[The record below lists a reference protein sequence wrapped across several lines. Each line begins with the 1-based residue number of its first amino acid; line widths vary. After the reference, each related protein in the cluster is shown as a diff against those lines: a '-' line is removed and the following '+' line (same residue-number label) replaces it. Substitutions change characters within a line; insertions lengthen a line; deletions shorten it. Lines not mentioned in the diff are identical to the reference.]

1 MTIAPWEAER
11 MQRALGEIR
20 DIASGSTTANS
31 LPNIARIAS
40 NALEPRPQ
48 FDDRHAYVPHRK
60 WPWFCDRCGYP
71 EHENLK
77 HT

>member
-20 DIASGSTTANS
+20 DIASGSATANS
-31 LPNIARIAS
+31 LPHIARIAEQ
-40 NALEPRPQ
+40 ALEPAATV
-48 FDDRHAYVPHRK
+48 DHRHPFKPHRK
-60 WPWFCDRCGYP
+60 WPWFCGQCGYP
-71 EHENLK
+71 AHENLK